1 MAKVLSRK
9 RVVHMSQ
16 LPHPLQTESAGEGQ
30 DGPHQLSR
38 APALRPEVPAGD
50 GLGGSS

>member
-9 RVVHMSQ
+9 SVVHMSQ
-16 LPHPLQTESAGEGQ
+16 LPHPLQTESVGEGQ
-30 DGPHQLSR
+30 DGPRQLSR
-38 APALRPEVPAGD
+38 SPALRPEVPAGD

>member
-9 RVVHMSQ
+9 RAVHMAQ
-16 LPHPLQTESAGEGQ
+16 LPHPLQTASAGEGQ
-30 DGPHQLSR
+30 DGPCQLSQ
-38 APALRPEVPAGD
+38 APAVLPEAPAGD